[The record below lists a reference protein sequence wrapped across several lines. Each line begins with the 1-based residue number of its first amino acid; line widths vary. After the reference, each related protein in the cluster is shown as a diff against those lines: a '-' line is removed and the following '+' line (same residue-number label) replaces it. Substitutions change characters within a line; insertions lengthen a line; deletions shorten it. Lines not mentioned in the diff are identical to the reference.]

1 MHAAARNFAKQAGAI
16 LGNDRDEI
24 RTRGS
29 VVVPPQTNRLAM
41 VTFRIEPACHRLR
54 DRNSEYSET
63 MHNCYSIRRE
73 GSYHLPRRIIALA
86 RGMRVRCSAGLV
98 CILWV
103 QHQREWDAARGRS
116 TTPPPGYSICG
127 AVCADQPSLHRNLRL
142 ARRLDH
148 LAAVRYHSV
157 DQAVLLRLFRR
168 KETIAIRVTLDA
180 LQRLTRVLGHQR
192 VQLFA
197 QE

>member
-16 LGNDRDEI
+16 LGIDRDEI

-41 VTFRIEPACHRLR
+41 VTFRIEPAFHRLR

-98 CILWV
+98 CILRV

-116 TTPPPGYSICG
+116 TTPPPPVTASAARSAPINPAYTVTCGWLDVSIISPRCVITASIRPYSF
-127 AVCADQPSLHRNLRL
+127 ASSAERKRSR
-142 ARRLDH
+142 
-148 LAAVRYHSV
+148 SV
-157 DQAVLLRLFRR
+157 SRSMRSN
-168 KETIAIRVTLDA
+168 
-180 LQRLTRVLGHQR
+180 G
-192 VQLFA
+192 
-197 QE
+197 